1 MLNIITSKI
10 CAGRRMAV
18 EWMDVADNAVKIGLG
33 SLLTILGGWMT
44 LKLTHQNEIRK
55 EAAVQQVRNTNK
67 KIERYIQFL
76 SMSQSLMQ
84 TYLFKECEGSSDD
97 YLRYLRIHNE
107 ITITSSESIRIA
119 AFELQHAVSKF
130 IFQNKAGDIEL
141 IDALRDHWRDSV
153 SKFQFLVN
161 EELKDQKK
169 Y

>member
-84 TYLFKECEGSSDD
+84 TYLFKECEGSSDLKLQPGAGEAGGED
-97 YLRYLRIHNE
+97 GGLTGAASAQTRR
-107 ITITSSESIRIA
+107 TITKSA
-119 AFELQHAVSKF
+119 NKTLKF
-130 IFQNKAGDIEL
+130 NKKGVEK
-141 IDALRDHWRDSV
+141 H
-153 SKFQFLVN
+153 
-161 EELKDQKK
+161 
-169 Y
+169 